1 MDLPL
6 SIQSDFVGLL
16 ADLEKYDERI
26 SELID
31 DWLGSEEV
39 FKSPVIN
46 RKGASVLLIV
56 ASISIE
62 Y

>member
-1 MDLPL
+1 MDPPLP
-6 SIQSDFVGLL
+6 IQSDCDGLL

-26 SELID
+26 SESID
-31 DWLGSEEV
+31 DWLGSEC
-39 FKSPVIN
+39 FKSPVII

-56 ASISIE
+56 ASISIV